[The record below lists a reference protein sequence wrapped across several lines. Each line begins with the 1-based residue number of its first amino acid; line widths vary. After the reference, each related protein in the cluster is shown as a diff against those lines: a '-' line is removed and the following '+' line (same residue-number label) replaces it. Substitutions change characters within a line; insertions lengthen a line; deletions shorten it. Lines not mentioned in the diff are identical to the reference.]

1 MAETDSL
8 SPSNN
13 PPGEASTENSLVEA
27 NGSSE
32 DAVDV
37 SLYTIRILEYYK
49 HDGMSYF
56 FIISPGRAYWV

>member
-1 MAETDSL
+1 MAETDNL

-13 PPGEASTENSLVEA
+13 SAGEASAENSLVEA

-37 SLYTIRILEYYK
+37 SELVFRSGILL
-49 HDGMSYF
+49 
-56 FIISPGRAYWV
+56 